1 MLTPEQVMAHNS
13 RTSITNVSKLSTEQ
27 QDRAIATG
35 NEADRLLSDANF
47 ALFINSFKFDLIDE
61 LGGLSSHTDEINNK
75 RIGLSNQLSGVE
87 RFVEYLQRASLLKD
101 RLVTI
106 QKGSVAPNQQ

>member
-1 MLTPEQVMAHNS
+1 MLTPEQVLAHNS
-13 RTSITNVSKLSTEQ
+13 RNTLTNVGKLSVEQ

-35 NEADRLLSDANF
+35 NEADRLLNDANF

-61 LGGLSSHTDEINNK
+61 LGGLSSHSDEINNK

>member
-1 MLTPEQVMAHNS
+1 MLTPEQIAAHNS
-13 RTSITNVSKLSTEQ
+13 RVSITNVSKLTTEQ
-27 QDRAIATG
+27 QDRAISVG
-35 NEADRLLSDANF
+35 YDADRLLADPNLAM
-47 ALFINSFKFDLIDE
+47 FINSFKFDIIDE

-87 RFVEYLQRASLLKD
+87 RFVEYLQRASILKD

-106 QKGSVAPNQQ
+106 QKGSVKPDQP